1 MTLVLA
7 HRGASR
13 AERENTL
20 VAFAR
25 AVEMGAGGVE
35 LDVRHTA
42 DFALAVHHDAHLGDG
57 RPLCDVPTSELPE
70 HVPLLDAAISACGP
84 LLVNVEIKNDERE
97 PGFEAD
103 RRLADDVVALVR
115 SMGVAGQV
123 LVSSFDLATVDRVRA
138 LAPEIATAWLVVDG
152 QVPGTLE
159 TLAEHG
165 HQILH
170 PGQWTLTADFLRR
183 CHDRGVQ
190 VNTWTVDDPARIA
203 ELAGWG
209 VDGICTNVPDV
220 ALEVLSR

>member
-42 DFALAVHHDAHLGDG
+42 DGALAVHHDAHLPDG
-57 RPLCDVPTSELPE
+57 TELCAVAASELPDY
-70 HVPLLDAAISACGP
+70 VPLLDAAIRACGP

-103 RRLADDVVALVR
+103 RRLADDVVTLVR
-115 SMGVAGQV
+115 SMGAADQI
-123 LVSSFDLATVDRVRA
+123 LVSSFDLVTVDRVRA
-138 LAPEIATAWLVVDG
+138 LDPDIATAWLVVDG
-152 QVPGTLE
+152 QAPGTLA
-159 TLAEHG
+159 TLVEHG
-165 HQILH
+165 HRILH
-170 PGQWTLTADFLRR
+170 PGQWTLTAELVQR
-183 CHDRGVQ
+183 CHGNGVQ
-190 VNTWTVDDPARIA
+190 VNTWTVDHPARIA
-203 ELAGWG
+203 ELADWG

-220 ALEVLSR
+220 ALEVLAR